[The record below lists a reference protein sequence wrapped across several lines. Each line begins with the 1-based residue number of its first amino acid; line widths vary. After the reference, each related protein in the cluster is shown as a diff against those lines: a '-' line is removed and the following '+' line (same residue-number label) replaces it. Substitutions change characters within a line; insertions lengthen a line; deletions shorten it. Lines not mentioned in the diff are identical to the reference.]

1 MKLRSSSNVKRLRD
15 LRTQSGRVDR
25 AHVPYMAY
33 MKISCLEMEKARRA
47 RERQSAQR
55 RIDNIDARVAE
66 LDAEKDAL
74 LVRLG
79 ERSVNDSATTAGS
92 TANNDEQSTGAP
104 TEDGFRIRY

>member
-1 MKLRSSSNVKRLRD
+1 MKLRTSLNVKRLRD

-47 RERQSAQR
+47 TERQSAQR
-55 RIDNIDARVAE
+55 RIDSIDARVAE

-79 ERSVNDSATTAGS
+79 ERAADSSPRPCNA
-92 TANNDEQSTGAP
+92 ANNDEQSAGAP
-104 TEDGFRIRY
+104 TNDGFKIRY

>member
-1 MKLRSSSNVKRLRD
+1 MKLRTSLNVKRLRD

-47 RERQSAQR
+47 TERQSAQR
-55 RIDNIDARVAE
+55 RIDSIDARVAE

-79 ERSVNDSATTAGS
+79 ERAVDGSPRPCSA
-92 TANNDEQSTGAP
+92 ANNDEQSAGAP
-104 TEDGFRIRY
+104 TNDGFKIRY